1 MIYKLSLSKDLV
13 VNFKTSLRDNY
24 CVKSLQPN
32 RNMTLRHR

>member
-24 CVKSLQPN
+24 CVKVYSQKKYDIKA
-32 RNMTLRHR
+32 